1 MVSSVCLQIKGL
13 IFFYNF
19 FMLIINKI
27 SFRQEVFLY
36 YMLEKQITLLKMST
50 VLIVKNNQ
58 KKSQHSITLM
68 YENSNTTQIESWFLK
83 MK

>member
-58 KKSQHSITLM
+58 RKSQHSITLM
-68 YENSNTTQIESWFLK
+68 YENSNTTQIES
-83 MK
+83 

>member
-36 YMLEKQITLLKMST
+36 YMLEKQIALLKMST

-68 YENSNTTQIESWFLK
+68 YENSNTTQIES
-83 MK
+83 